1 MTTGAANAAAD
12 RGADAAAAWQPLDCH
27 AHTTM
32 SDGVLDVAELER
44 VVRSR
49 GARPSV
55 ADHVSRDVRSAVKSR
70 EEFAAYVA
78 ELERHPGVMRAA
90 EFCWHDSLWREL
102 TAESVSHLTHTLGS
116 LHAVHLPDG
125 DTLHAFA
132 RRWPSGL
139 TPDAYMD
146 AHVADLERLCRE
158 MPVDIHSHPTL
169 LPLALRERPLE
180 ELWTEEREERAV
192 KALKSAGIAFE
203 ISNRYRVHERFVRR
217 AFDAGVRLSLGSDGH
232 SREQVG
238 DVAWPLAV
246 ARHLGARDE
255 DLYDPL
261 VHGSRTGGSR

>member
-1 MTTGAANAAAD
+1 VTEGAAS
-12 RGADAAAAWQPLDCH
+12 GAWQPLDCH

-32 SDGVLDVAELER
+32 SDGALTVAQLEAA
-44 VVRSR
+44 VRAR

-55 ADHVSRDVRSAVKSR
+55 ADHVSRDVSSAVKSR
-70 EEFAAYVA
+70 EAFAEYAA
-78 ELERHPGVMRAA
+78 ELERHPGVMRGA

-102 TAESVSHLTHTLGS
+102 THGDVAHLTHTLGS
-116 LHAVHLPDG
+116 MHAVHLSDG

-139 TPDAYMD
+139 TPDAFMD

-158 MPVDIHSHPTL
+158 MPVDIHSHPTRAVR
-169 LPLALRERPLE
+169 ALRD
-180 ELWTEEREERAV
+180 
-192 KALKSAGIAFE
+192 AGIAFE
-203 ISNRYRVHERFVRR
+203 ISNRYRVHERFVQR

-246 ARHLGARDE
+246 ARYVGARDAE
-255 DLYDPL
+255 LYDPA
-261 VHGSRTGGSR
+261 VHGSRAAGTR